1 MKKRLRLR
9 ISQNGEA
16 MRARQRWASVRA
28 IGAVAAAYATGA
40 CTRGTANTT
49 VTAAPPTPAGALT
62 VQERLTTSPRHG
74 EWAMIR
80 TGPNDSV
87 RAWVVYP
94 ERSAKAPVVVVVHE
108 IYGLSTWVRGVADQ
122 LAANGYI
129 AIAPD
134 LLTGK
139 VALQGDTVTQA
150 AASAAIRTLRVDD
163 VHRQLEAVAK
173 YGMALPA
180 AVPRYGIVGYC
191 WGGSTS
197 FAHAVRSPAGLGAA
211 IVYYGSSPDTSELSR
226 VKVPVLGL
234 YGGNDQRVNATVPR
248 TDTVMRRLGKPYE
261 VHFFAGA
268 GHGFLR
274 QQDGAAGANLTA
286 SEQAWPLT
294 VAFFRRH
301 LRG

>member
-1 MKKRLRLR
+1 MQRRDVAVLFL
-9 ISQNGEA
+9 GTVA
-16 MRARQRWASVRA
+16 MAYAAGACARSARVTS
-28 IGAVAAAYATGA
+28 AVAPPPL
-40 CTRGTANTT
+40 
-49 VTAAPPTPAGALT
+49 PPTPAGAAN
-62 VQERLTTSPRHG
+62 VKERLAASSRHG

-94 ERSAKAPVVVVVHE
+94 ERVDKAPVVLVVHE

-139 VALQGDTVTQA
+139 GTLEGDTLPGSVAT
-150 AASAAIRTLRVDD
+150 AAIRALRADD
-163 VHRQLEAVAK
+163 VHRQLEAVAR

-180 AVPRYGIVGYC
+180 ALARYGIVGYC

-211 IVYYGSSPDTSELSR
+211 VVYYGGSPDTNDLSR
-226 VKVPVLGL
+226 VNAPVLGL
-234 YGGNDQRVNATVPR
+234 YAGDDQRINATVPR
-248 TDTVMRRLGKPYE
+248 TDSIMRRLGKTYE
-261 VHFFAGA
+261 VHFFDGA

-274 QQDGAAGANLTA
+274 QQDGRAGANLAA
-286 SEQAWPLT
+286 SEKAWPLT

-301 LRG
+301 LGGGAGG

>member
-1 MKKRLRLR
+1 
-9 ISQNGEA
+9 
-16 MRARQRWASVRA
+16 MRRRGAAVLFA
-28 IGAVAAAYATGA
+28 GAVAIAYVAAA
-40 CTRGTANTT
+40 CARGGGGTSGGSSVA
-49 VTAAPPTPAGALT
+49 AAPPLPAGAVT
-62 VQERLTTSPRHG
+62 VRERITTSPRHG

-80 TGPNDSV
+80 TGSNDSV

-122 LAANGYI
+122 LAANGYV

-139 VALQGDTVTQA
+139 VPLEGDTVTQQV
-150 AASAAIRTLRVDD
+150 ASAAVRALSPND
-163 VHRQLEAVAK
+163 VHRQLEAVAR

-180 AVPRYGIVGYC
+180 ALPRYGIVGYC

-197 FAHAVRSPAGLGAA
+197 FAHAVRSPEGLGAA
-211 IVYYGSSPDTSELSR
+211 VVYYGGSPDTNELSR

-234 YGGNDQRVNATVPR
+234 YAGDDQRVNATVPR
-248 TDTVMRRLGKPYE
+248 TDTIMRRLGKTYD
-261 VHFFAGA
+261 VHFFEGA

-274 QQDGAAGANLTA
+274 QQDGRAGANLAA
-286 SEQAWPLT
+286 SEHAWPLT

-301 LRG
+301 LGG

>member
-1 MKKRLRLR
+1 MQR
-9 ISQNGEA
+9 NH
-16 MRARQRWASVRA
+16 RALAANLLV
-28 IGAVAAAYATGA
+28 GAVAAAFVTGCARSSGGASTSAT
-40 CTRGTANTT
+40 
-49 VTAAPPTPAGALT
+49 VAPPTPAGAAT
-62 VQERLTTSPRHG
+62 VQQRLASSPRHG

-80 TGPNDSV
+80 TGSDSV

-108 IYGLSTWVRGVADQ
+108 IYGLTTWVRGVADQ

-139 VALQGDTVTQA
+139 VPLQADTVVANVATA
-150 AASAAIRTLRVDD
+150 AVRSLRADD
-163 VHRQLEAVAK
+163 VHRQLEAVAR
-173 YGMALPA
+173 YGMSLPA
-180 AVPRYGIVGYC
+180 ALPKYGIVGYC

-211 IVYYGSSPDTSELSR
+211 VVYYGSSPDASDLAR
-226 VKVPVLGL
+226 VNVPVLGL

-248 TDTVMRRLGKPYE
+248 ADTVMRRLGKSFDI
-261 VHFFAGA
+261 HFFDGA

-274 QQDGAAGANLTA
+274 QQDGQSGANLVA
-286 SEQAWPLT
+286 SQKAWPLT

-301 LRG
+301 LQG

>member
-1 MKKRLRLR
+1 MR
-9 ISQNGEA
+9 ISQTGEA
-16 MRARQRWASVRA
+16 MRARQRWAA
-28 IGAVAAAYATGA
+28 TALGICAVAGAYATGA
-40 CTRGTANTT
+40 CARGGANTA
-49 VTAAPPTPAGALT
+49 VTAAPPTPAGAVT
-62 VQERLTTSPRHG
+62 VQERLATSPRHG

-80 TGPNDSV
+80 SGPNDSV

-139 VALQGDTVTQA
+139 VALQADTVTQA

-163 VHRQLEAVAK
+163 VHRQLEAVAR

-180 AVPRYGIVGYC
+180 ALPRYGIVGYC
-191 WGGSTS
+191 WGGSAS
-197 FAHAVRSPAGLGAA
+197 FAHAVRSPGGLGAA
-211 IVYYGSSPDTSELSR
+211 VVYYGGSPDTSELSR

-234 YGGNDQRVNATVPR
+234 YAGNDQRVNATVPR
-248 TDTVMRRLGKPYE
+248 ADTIMRRLGKPYE
-261 VHFFAGA
+261 IHFFAGA

-274 QQDGAAGANLTA
+274 QQDGAAGANLLA
-286 SEQAWPLT
+286 SEKAWPLT

-301 LRG
+301 LKG

>member
-1 MKKRLRLR
+1 
-9 ISQNGEA
+9 
-16 MRARQRWASVRA
+16 MRARHLGAATLFV
-28 IGAVAAAYATGA
+28 IGAVAVAYAAGA
-40 CTRGTANTT
+40 CARSGATTA
-49 VTAAPPTPAGALT
+49 VAAAPATPAGAGS

-80 TGPNDSV
+80 TGPRDSV

-139 VALQGDTVTQA
+139 VALQADTVVQSVA
-150 AASAAIRTLRVDD
+150 SVAIRSLAASD
-163 VHRQLEAVAK
+163 VHRQLEAVAR

-180 AVPRYGIVGYC
+180 ALPRYGIVGYC

-197 FAHAVRSPAGLGAA
+197 FAHAVRSPTGLGAA
-211 IVYYGSSPDTSELSR
+211 VVYYGGSTDTSELSR
-226 VKVPVLGL
+226 LKVPVLGL
-234 YGGNDQRVNATVPR
+234 FAGDDQRVNATVPR
-248 TDTVMRRLGKPYE
+248 TDTIMRRLNKPYE
-261 VHFFAGA
+261 IHFFEGA

-274 QQDGAAGANLTA
+274 AQDQRAGANLAA
-286 SEQAWPLT
+286 SEKAWPLI

-301 LRG
+301 LKG